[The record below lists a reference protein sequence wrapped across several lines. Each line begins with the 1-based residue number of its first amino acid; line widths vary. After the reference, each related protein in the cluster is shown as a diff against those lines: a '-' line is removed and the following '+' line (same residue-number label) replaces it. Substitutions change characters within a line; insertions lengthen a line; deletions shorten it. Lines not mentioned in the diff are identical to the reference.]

1 MTQLRLDYNSGI
13 IGSVPSE
20 LVGCDKLTL
29 LSIPHTGISG
39 NVTLCDVLGDNIEVH
54 VTDVSICGVECECC
68 CVTT

>member
-29 LSIPHTGISG
+29 LSIPYTGISG
-39 NVTLCDVLGDNIEVH
+39 NVTLCDVLGDNSEVH
-54 VTDVSICGVECECC
+54 VADVSICGVECECR